1 MSSSSN
7 LSWCTAESDPT
18 ILLYDDIRRIS
29 MDFSAEAKEF
39 KATAINNETEKA
51 QNTYQ
56 SIEQRHVSS
65 NICCC
70 KKIPIFFVQLRKQ
83 FTWEIPWFIVMISV
97 AQVCMICS
105 ICVLFRFN
113 NESNVLISQ

>member
-18 ILLYDDIRRIS
+18 IRLYDDIRRIS

-39 KATAINNETEKA
+39 KATAINNDTEKV

-56 SIEQRHVSS
+56 SNEQRRVSS

-70 KKIPIFFVQLRKQ
+70 EKIPYFFVQLRKQ

-97 AQVCMICS
+97 AQVCMI
-105 ICVLFRFN
+105 VQFVF
-113 NESNVLISQ
+113 